1 MDLMEILKA
10 LFGDEALTFE
20 QFAENV
26 NNAAD
31 VRINLEHLDRIC
43 EVLNCNISKQF
54 EYQPIRSNS

>member
-1 MDLMEILKA
+1 MEILKA